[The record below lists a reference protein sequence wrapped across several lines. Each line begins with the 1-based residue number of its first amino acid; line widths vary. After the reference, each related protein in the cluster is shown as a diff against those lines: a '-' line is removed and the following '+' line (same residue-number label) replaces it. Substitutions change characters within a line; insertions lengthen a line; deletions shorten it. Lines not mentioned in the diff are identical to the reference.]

1 MTFTITKENSL
12 TLKGVAVFLMVIFHY
27 GFLPARIGVACV
39 AIFAF
44 VTGYAH
50 CLKVNKSKS
59 LSWLSGFQSFL
70 AFYKKYIAI
79 AITLFGAMYLFGKTL
94 SLEKI
99 IYTISII
106 QPNQSFDSWWYAFAF
121 ACYCLFL
128 FPIIRGFDKLFWKK
142 PLILYIVLGI
152 ISLGCYILPLF
163 FHYEWVPGCFN
174 QIWGDIPILRT
185 LMFVPYYI
193 IGYSLAKSNFSD
205 TLTGFICSGLI
216 TLMCA
221 CWPFSFYSIPA
232 IKVLDVGVSFAAFTL
247 FTLTY
252 IQKTKL
258 RSVIEKLGTISI
270 YLWLLHMPII
280 RFIKQFY
287 STDGSL
293 YHSLI
298 IRLIA
303 IIFSLFCA
311 WIFGWSYNKLF
322 NKHKY

>member
-1 MTFTITKENSL
+1 MTFNITKENSL
-12 TLKGVAVFLMVIFHY
+12 TLKGLAVFLMVIFHY
-27 GFLPARIGVACV
+27 GFLPGRIGVACV

-79 AITLFGAMYLFGKTL
+79 AITLFGAMYLYGKTL

-152 ISLGCYILPLF
+152 ISL
-163 FHYEWVPGCFN
+163 
-174 QIWGDIPILRT
+174 
-185 LMFVPYYI
+185 
-193 IGYSLAKSNFSD
+193 
-205 TLTGFICSGLI
+205 
-216 TLMCA
+216 
-221 CWPFSFYSIPA
+221 
-232 IKVLDVGVSFAAFTL
+232 
-247 FTLTY
+247 
-252 IQKTKL
+252 
-258 RSVIEKLGTISI
+258 
-270 YLWLLHMPII
+270 
-280 RFIKQFY
+280 
-287 STDGSL
+287 
-293 YHSLI
+293 
-298 IRLIA
+298 
-303 IIFSLFCA
+303 
-311 WIFGWSYNKLF
+311 
-322 NKHKY
+322 